1 MIYLRQWTIIVMLT
15 LGVLFLVGCSMT
27 PKVKEVAITTTAI
40 EKLPLSLPNPQ
51 PLELQEVEWII
62 VTEENIEEVWQ
73 LLKDKNEGVALFALR
88 HGDYERL
95 ALNIKD
101 IRATIGEYVVVLKQY
116 REYYEGDTPQE
127 RN

>member
-1 MIYLRQWTIIVMLT
+1 MKNYIMLAVV
-15 LGVLFLVGCSMT
+15 VLFLVGCSST
-27 PKVKEVAITTTAI
+27 PKVKEIAITSTAI
-40 EKLPLSLPNPQ
+40 EKLPLSIPNPQ

-101 IRATIGEYVVVLKQY
+101 IRAQLGEYVIILKKY
-116 REYYEGDTPQE
+116 REYYESDK
-127 RN
+127 

>member
-1 MIYLRQWTIIVMLT
+1 MRKRLPSWTSVCVFCIALAFTAI
-15 LGVLFLVGCSMT
+15 FLSGCSMT

-73 LLKDKNEGVALFALR
+73 LLRDKNEGVALFALR

-116 REYYEGDTPQE
+116 KEYYEGGE
-127 RN
+127 

>member
-1 MIYLRQWTIIVMLT
+1 MKNYIMLAVV
-15 LGVLFLVGCSMT
+15 VLFLVGCSST

>member
-1 MIYLRQWTIIVMLT
+1 MKKYIMLM
-15 LGVLFLVGCSMT
+15 VAVIFLAGCSMT
-27 PKVKEVAITTTAI
+27 PKIKQIEVSTTAV
-40 EKLPLSLPNPQ
+40 EKLPLSLPSPQ

-88 HGDYERL
+88 YGDYERL

-101 IRATIGEYVVVLKQY
+101 IRAQLGEYVVVLKQY
-116 REYYEGDTPQE
+116 KEYYEGGE
-127 RN
+127 